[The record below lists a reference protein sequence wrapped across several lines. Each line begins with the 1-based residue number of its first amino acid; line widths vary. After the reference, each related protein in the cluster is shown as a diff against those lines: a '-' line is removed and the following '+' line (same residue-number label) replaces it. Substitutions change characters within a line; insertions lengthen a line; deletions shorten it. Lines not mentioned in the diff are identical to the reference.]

1 MPQSPKTL
9 HNHVIFSSQST
20 EPSAQVVWENY
31 MAPDNT
37 VLERL
42 ADELDLPKKVLLNC
56 MDPDYLPQ
64 MESYGDV
71 HFVVLRFLEPNS
83 KLNADTV
90 QELTTKIAIFMT
102 KNKVISI
109 YRIALVEIDEV
120 VRRMRLLPPEEVT
133 AQRVVS
139 YFFDQVSIGFDAPL
153 NDLEHKME
161 NFEEKIFHSKKTK
174 SLLQEGYYI
183 KRKSSVM
190 KKVIKFSSDT
200 LAKFITKTNCPTEHV
215 QVARDRFE
223 RNQFYAD
230 DVYENIQ
237 ALLSL
242 HMSIESQK
250 TNEASFKTNEI
261 MRVLTVI
268 SIFFLPLNF
277 LAGVFGMNFEHI
289 PLLRHEWGFWISVG
303 SMIFISALITM
314 YVIRH
319 GWLSKPD
326 LEMNKEK

>member
-1 MPQSPKTL
+1 MS
-9 HNHVIFSSQST
+9 
-20 EPSAQVVWENY
+20 
-31 MAPDNT
+31 PDNAL
-37 VLERL
+37 LERL
-42 ADELDLPKKVLLNC
+42 ADELGLPRKVLLNC

-64 MESYGDV
+64 MESYGEV

-102 KNKVISI
+102 KNRVISI
-109 YRIALVEIDEV
+109 YRIALKEIDEV
-120 VRRMRLLPPEEVT
+120 LTRMQLLAPQEAAAE
-133 AQRVVS
+133 RILS

-153 NDLEHKME
+153 NDLEHQME
-161 NFEEKIFHSKKTK
+161 HFEEKIFHSAKTK
-174 SLLQEGYYI
+174 SMLQEGYFI

-200 LAKFITKTNCPTEHV
+200 LSKFIVKTNCPIEHV

-250 TNEASFKTNEI
+250 TNEASFRTNEI
-261 MRVLTVI
+261 MRILTVI

-289 PLLRHEWGFWISVG
+289 PLLKHEWGFWISVAC
-303 SMIFISALITM
+303 MIFISTLITI
-314 YVIRH
+314 YVVRH

-326 LEMNKEK
+326 LEVSKDK

>member
-1 MPQSPKTL
+1 MSQTQFSSSNP
-9 HNHVIFSSQST
+9 VIFSSSG
-20 EPSAQVVWENY
+20 VRWENY
-31 MAPDNT
+31 MSPDNA

-42 ADELDLPKKVLLNC
+42 ADELVLPHKVLLNC

-102 KNKVISI
+102 KDKIISI
-109 YRIALVEIDEV
+109 YRIALEEIDEV
-120 VRRMRLLPPEEVT
+120 VRRVQLLPEEE
-133 AQRVVS
+133 ASPQRIVC
-139 YFFDQVSIGFDAPL
+139 YFFDQVSLGFDTPL

-161 NFEEKIFHSKKTK
+161 HFEEKIFHSKKTK
-174 SLLQEGYYI
+174 SMLQEGYYI
-183 KRKSSVM
+183 KRKASVM

-200 LAKFITKTNCPTEHV
+200 LLKFISKTNSPIEYV

-261 MRVLTVI
+261 MRILTVI

-289 PLLRHEWGFWISVG
+289 PLLKHEWGFWISLA
-303 SMIFISALITM
+303 SMVFISAMITI
-314 YVIRH
+314 YVFRH

-326 LEMNKEK
+326 LGKIKEK